1 MKKEKLNPLEL
12 DKETIARLDEAQLK
26 KIIGGGY
33 DAIDDADESA
43 CHTVSCMNVS
53 CGNARP

>member
-33 DAIDDADESA
+33 DAIDDADETA
-43 CHTVSCMNVS
+43 TGCCPVNSCNAP
-53 CGNARP
+53 ARP